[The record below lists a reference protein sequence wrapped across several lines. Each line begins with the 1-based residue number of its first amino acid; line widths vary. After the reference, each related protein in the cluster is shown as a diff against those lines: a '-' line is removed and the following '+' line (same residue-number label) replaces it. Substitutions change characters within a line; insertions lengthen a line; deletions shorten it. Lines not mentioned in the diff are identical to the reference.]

1 MAKDSHRDPRKSV
14 PAPATYVRLLLR
26 RFATTPE
33 LRAALLAGADI
44 DEERLKDPAAEV
56 TLFTY
61 CIVSDNL
68 CRVIGETWPLEVMA
82 AWSTATQG
90 ALEVAVRSAPTVGD
104 GVDILTTYGHVRGPN
119 LGLRSKRDKANTRI
133 ILTNT
138 AAMSEAA
145 QRALT
150 ETAVLSGKAML
161 AEVLEGHAADLE
173 FHFTWAPPKYCERM
187 RTALGG
193 MVKYAQPQCAIIVP
207 SALCERPSPFADSA
221 LFATALA
228 ELDHGARRI
237 AGADVLAVRIE
248 RLFKRRRAGR
258 LTEEEAASELGLS
271 RRTLVRRLAE
281 RGLSFRTLLD
291 ANLRQRAAQMLSDKK
306 LSRDQMSEALGFEDP
321 TSFSRACRRWFK
333 YEDARP

>member
-33 LRAALLAGADI
+33 LRAALLEGTDI

-56 TLFTY
+56 TLFSY
-61 CIVSDNL
+61 CIISDNL
-68 CRVIGETWPLEVMA
+68 CRVIGEAWPLDAMA

-104 GVDILTTYGHVRGPN
+104 GVDILVSYGHVRGLN
-119 LGLRSKRDKANTRI
+119 LGIRRRNDKSTTKI

-138 AAMSEAA
+138 AAMTEAA
-145 QRALT
+145 QRALF
-150 ETAVLSGKAML
+150 ETAVLSAKSML
-161 AEVLEGHAADLE
+161 AEVLEENTADLE
-173 FHFTWAPPKYCERM
+173 YHFSWAPPKHAERM
-187 RTALGG
+187 RKALGG
-193 MVKYAQPQCAIIVP
+193 TVKYREPQCAVLVP
-207 SALCERPSPFADSA
+207 SALCGRASPFADPA
-221 LFATALA
+221 LYASALA
-228 ELDHGARRI
+228 ELEHGARRV

-258 LTEEEAASELGLS
+258 LSEEEAASELGLS

-291 ANLRQRAAQMLSDKK
+291 ANLKQRAAQMLADQK

-333 YEDARP
+333 QERASR